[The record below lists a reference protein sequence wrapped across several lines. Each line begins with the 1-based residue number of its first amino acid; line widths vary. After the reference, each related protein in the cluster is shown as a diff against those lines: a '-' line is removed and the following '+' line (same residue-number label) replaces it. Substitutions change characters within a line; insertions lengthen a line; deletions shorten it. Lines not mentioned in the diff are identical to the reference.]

1 MKKIFSI
8 FAASLMLFAA
18 SCSTEKLDE
27 PTGDGNVTF
36 TVQLPAGLQ
45 SRAIGD
51 GTTATKLYV
60 AAYEAGTTAPLSV
73 APGTT
78 PVGMSN
84 LTATVTLQLVT
95 GKTYDLVFWAQA
107 DGAPYTFTPN
117 GRTVA
122 MNYGTA
128 PANAENRD
136 AFFHIE
142 NGLNIT
148 GPMDK
153 SITLKR
159 PFAQLNFVTA
169 DYNAAVV
176 SGIEATTTSVKVKNL
191 KPTLSLVDGTAQGDA
206 AEVTFTTAARPTE
219 TMTIGNGR
227 YDYLAM
233 NYLLVDDT
241 RDVVEC
247 EMTAYD
253 ADDANDTRVLA
264 VSSVPVQRNYRT
276 NIYGNLL
283 TSTTTFNVEIKPNFD
298 GDHNGQSPDFF
309 AIGANGQYFSTIGEA
324 MASLPAEGTAE
335 QNVITLGAG
344 EFSLPSTIDR
354 NLTIEAA
361 AESRSTTTY
370 ADAKLKFTGAITASG
385 KDLVFK
391 GVKMEW
397 PVGNYNGIQHNN
409 SVTFTNCS
417 FSGTYFCYGNTET
430 FDGCTFEGPTD
441 AYSIW
446 TYGAKNVNIKD
457 CTFASDGKAILVY
470 NESSSVTNNITIS
483 GTTFTATQDRGKA
496 AVEIHS
502 ELGTSG
508 TLTITNTTATGFKT
522 AGLWQE
528 LNNGTKVAT
537 HNFTTTVG
545 GKAYYLN
552 GVQTADSEGFYGIDS
567 PVGLQQAARFVF
579 PGRKYKVLADL
590 DMTGINYPYVNVD
603 GGESLVIEGGNK
615 TISNLIME
623 NKSIAALI
631 SRVGGTGVQISNLT
645 IADSKFIGNNL
656 EDCTADVTGAQ
667 GCAGAFI
674 GWLECHTLATSGSL
688 TNCHVKGNTYD
699 KAKYCGGLVGYQTAG
714 QINMSGCS
722 ATDCTYNTEYCDLG
736 STGKYKGHL
745 GGLIGFFS
753 SGTISNATAKNLKI
767 TGATYENQGSN
778 KRFGAL
784 IGTGYSSASVTTATV
799 NNCKVN
805 GTAVTTNAQLIGLN
819 SGVTFSE
826 ITFE

>member
-36 TVQLPAGLQ
+36 TVQLPGGLQ
-45 SRAIGD
+45 SRALGD

-60 AAYEAGTTAPLSV
+60 AAYEAGTTAPLAV
-73 APGTT
+73 ANGAQSIAD
-78 PVGMSN
+78 MSS
-84 LTATVTLQLVT
+84 LKATVSLQLVT

-107 DGAPYTFTPN
+107 ADAPYAFNPT
-117 GRTVA
+117 GRTVD
-122 MNYGTA
+122 MNYSGA
-128 PANAENRD
+128 AANAENRD

-142 NGLNIT
+142 NGLT
-148 GPMDK
+148 VAGPMEKD
-153 SITLKR
+153 ITLKR

-169 DYNAAVV
+169 DYQAAKAG
-176 SGIEATTTSVKVKNL
+176 GIDATTTSVKVKNL
-191 KPTLSLVDGTAQGDA
+191 KPTLSLVDGKATGTA

-219 TMTIGNGR
+219 TMTINSTS

-233 NYLLVDDT
+233 NYLLIDDT

-253 ADDANDTRVLA
+253 AAEANDTRVLT

-298 GDHNGQSPDFF
+298 GEHNGESPDFF

-354 NLTIEAA
+354 NLTFEAA
-361 AESRSTTTY
+361 GSSRAATLTGT
-370 ADAKLKFTGAITASG
+370 KLKFTGTTTASG
-385 KDLVFK
+385 KDLVIKGITVECSNVTYQSGFQHSNSVSFK
-391 GVKMEW
+391 DCVIN
-397 PVGNYNGIQHNN
+397 GNYFGYATTI
-409 SVTFTNCS
+409 S
-417 FSGTYFCYGNTET
+417 
-430 FDGCTFEGPTD
+430 FDGCVFNGAENLYSYWTWGNTD
-441 AYSIW
+441 A
-446 TYGAKNVNIKD
+446 TFKNCRFN
-457 CTFASDGKAILVY
+457 ADGKAILVY
-470 NESSSVTNNITIS
+470 SENRALNVTVDGCTFTTNN
-483 GTTFTATQDRGKA
+483 DRGKG
-496 AVEIHS
+496 AVEIHTES
-502 ELGTSG
+502 GVRG
-508 TLTITNTTATGFKT
+508 TLTINNSTATGFKT

-528 LNNGTKVAT
+528 LNNGTGVAT
-537 HNFTTTVG
+537 HNFTTTVD

-645 IADSKFIGNNL
+645 IANSKFIGNNL

-714 QINMSGCS
+714 QINMSNCS
-722 ATDCTYNTEYCDLG
+722 ATDCTYNTAYCDLG
-736 STGKYKGHL
+736 KEGQYKGHL
-745 GGLIGFFS
+745 GGLIGLFS
-753 SGTISNATAKNLKI
+753 SGTITNATATNLTI
-767 TGATYENQGSN
+767 TGATYDNQGN
-778 KRFGAL
+778 NMRFGAL

-799 NNCKVN
+799 KNCTVN
-805 GTAVTTNAQLIGLN
+805 GTAVTTNTQLIGLN
-819 SGVTFSE
+819 NGVSFSGIS
-826 ITFE
+826 FE

>member
-36 TVQLPAGLQ
+36 TVQLPGGLQ
-45 SRAIGD
+45 SRALGD

-60 AAYEAGTTAPLSV
+60 SVYEKDGNSPLSV
-73 APGTT
+73 SPATQAI
-78 PVGMSN
+78 N
-84 LTATVTLQLVT
+84 LNQTVTLQLVT
-95 GKTYDLVFWAQA
+95 GKTYDIVFWAQA
-107 DGAPYTFTPN
+107 ANAPYTYN
-117 GRTVA
+117 ANDRTVA

-128 PANAENRD
+128 ANAENRD
-136 AFFHIE
+136 AFFYIW
-142 NGLNIT
+142 NDFTVT
-148 GPMDK
+148 GPMNETV
-153 SITLKR
+153 TLKR
-159 PFAQLNFVTA
+159 PFAQLNFATS
-169 DYNAAVV
+169 DWDAAVA
-176 SGIEATTTSVKVKNL
+176 SGLNVATTSVEVKQL
-191 KPTLSLVDGTAQGDA
+191 LPTLNLDNGLAEGTPAD
-206 AEVTFTTAARPTE
+206 VTFTDAALPGE
-219 TMTIGNGR
+219 SITIGGNA
-227 YDYLAM
+227 YKYLAL
-233 NYLLVDDT
+233 NYLLMDATRSTVD
-241 RDVVEC
+241 VKL
-247 EMTAYD
+247 TAKESASD
-253 ADDANDTRVLA
+253 LRVLE

-276 NIYGNLL
+276 NIYGALL
-283 TSTTTFNVEIKPNFD
+283 TSTTTYNVTIAPAFD
-298 GDHNGQSPDFF
+298 GDNNGEAPDFF
-309 AIGANGQYFSTIGEA
+309 AIGANGRYYPTISA
-324 MASLPAEGTAE
+324 AIASLDVNGTAE

-483 GTTFTATQDRGKA
+483 GTTFTASQDRGKA

-508 TLTITNTTATGFKT
+508 TLTITNSTATGFKT

-537 HNFTTTVG
+537 HKFTTTVD

-552 GVQTADSEGFYGIDS
+552 GVTIEGDNEYGINTALGLFNFAKNVNISKNSFNGKTVKLLNDIDLNNEAFT
-567 PVGLQQAARFVF
+567 PVGQ
-579 PGRKYKVLADL
+579 
-590 DMTGINYPYVNVD
+590 
-603 GGESLVIEGGNK
+603 
-615 TISNLIME
+615 
-623 NKSIAALI
+623 
-631 SRVGGTGVQISNLT
+631 
-645 IADSKFIGNNL
+645 
-656 EDCTADVTGAQ
+656 TGATQ
-667 GCAGAFI
+667 FMGTF
-674 GWLECHTLATSGSL
+674 
-688 TNCHVKGNTYD
+688 D
-699 KAKYCGGLVGYQTAG
+699 G
-714 QINMSGCS
+714 QN
-722 ATDCTYNTEYCDLG
+722 Y
-736 STGKYKGHL
+736 
-745 GGLIGFFS
+745 
-753 SGTISNATAKNLKI
+753 TIKNLKI
-767 TGATYENQGSN
+767 NNESTSENTSTGLFGWLNTAVVKNVKVEEANVEGHHYVGVIAGYMESIPNCTIENCHVSNAAVTCSNYAEGLNEGDKCGGIVGFAGNAGS
-778 KRFGAL
+778 
-784 IGTGYSSASVTTATV
+784 SVKGCSVSNSTVKANRDAGQVVGCAKEEYVTDCTATNV
-799 NNCKVN
+799 TVSQYSPAGNGSSSGANINN
-805 GTAVTTNAQLIGLN
+805 AIIGREL
-819 SGVTFSE
+819 
-826 ITFE
+826 

>member
-36 TVQLPAGLQ
+36 TVQLPGGLQ
-45 SRAIGD
+45 SRALGD

-60 AAYEAGTTAPLSV
+60 SVYEKDGNSPLSV
-73 APGTT
+73 SPAAQAI
-78 PVGMSN
+78 N
-84 LTATVTLQLVT
+84 LNKTVTLQLVT
-95 GKTYDLVFWAQA
+95 GKTYDIVFWAQA
-107 DGAPYTFTPN
+107 ANAPYTYNAN

-128 PANAENRD
+128 ANAENRD
-136 AFFHIE
+136 AFFYIW
-142 NGLNIT
+142 NDFTVT
-148 GPMDK
+148 GPMNETV
-153 SITLKR
+153 TLKR

-169 DYNAAVV
+169 DYQAANYG
-176 SGIEATTTSVKVKNL
+176 GIDATTTSVKVKNL
-191 KPTLSLVDGTAQGDA
+191 KPTLSLVDGKATGTA
-206 AEVTFTTAARPTE
+206 AEVEFTTAARPTE
-219 TMTIGNGR
+219 TMTINGTS

-233 NYLLVDDT
+233 NYLLIDDT

-253 ADDANDTRVLA
+253 AANASDTRVLA
-264 VSSVPVQRNYRT
+264 VSNVPVQRNYRT

-283 TSTTTFNVEIKPNFD
+283 TSTTTYNVTIDPVFEGEN
-298 GDHNGQSPDFF
+298 NGESPDFF
-309 AIGANGQYFSTIGEA
+309 AISANGNYYSTISEA
-324 MASLPAEGTAE
+324 IAALDVNGTAE

-344 EFSLPSTIDR
+344 EFSLPSSIDR
-354 NLTIEAA
+354 NITIEAA

-397 PVGNYNGIQHNN
+397 PARSYIGFQHSH
-409 SVTFTNCS
+409 SVTFTDCS
-417 FSGTYFCYGNTET
+417 FSGTYFCYGTTET
-430 FDGCTFEGPTD
+430 FDGCTFKGPTD

-446 TYGAKNVNIKD
+446 TYGAKNVSVKN
-457 CTFASDGKAILVY
+457 CTFNSDGKAILVY

-483 GTTFTATQDRGKA
+483 GTTFTASQDRGKA

-508 TLTITNTTATGFKT
+508 TLTITNSTATGFKT

-528 LNNGTKVAT
+528 LNNSTKVAT
-537 HNFTTTVG
+537 HNFTTTVD

-590 DMTGINYPYVNVD
+590 DMTGINYPYVNVGD
-603 GGESLVIEGGNK
+603 GDVLIVKGNGK
-615 TISNLIME
+615 TISNLNMAE
-623 NKSIAALI
+623 KEVAALI
-631 SRVGGTGVQISNLT
+631 SRVAGTGVEISDLT
-645 IADSKFIGNNL
+645 IANSTF
-656 EDCTADVTGAQ
+656 TATNVEAVTAVGGLQ

-674 GWLECHTLATSGSL
+674 GWVECHTMATTGSL
-688 TNCHVKGNTYD
+688 TNCVSKNNTIGN
-699 KAKYCGGLVGYQTAG
+699 AKYAGGLVGYQSAG
-714 QINMSGCS
+714 AITMTGCK
-722 ATDCTYNTEYCDLG
+722 AIGCTL
-736 STGKYKGHL
+736 STNYAESGKYKGHL

-753 SGTISNATAKNLKI
+753 SGTITNATATGLTI
-767 TGATYENQGSN
+767 TGATYEGQETN
-778 KRFGAL
+778 KHMRFGAL
-784 IGTGYSSASVTTATV
+784 IGTGYAAGSVAGATV
-799 NNCKVN
+799 SGTIN
-805 GTAVTTNAQLIGLN
+805 GTAITAESQLIGYN
-819 SGVTFSE
+819 VNGVTFSD
-826 ITFE
+826 ITFQ

>member
-27 PTGDGNVTF
+27 PKGDGNVTF
-36 TVQLPAGLQ
+36 TVQLPGGLQ
-45 SRAIGD
+45 SRALGD

-60 AAYEAGTTAPLSV
+60 SVYEKDGNSPLSV
-73 APGTT
+73 SPAAQAI
-78 PVGMSN
+78 N
-84 LTATVTLQLVT
+84 LNQTVTLQLVT
-95 GKTYDLVFWAQA
+95 GKTYDIVFWAQA
-107 DGAPYTFTPN
+107 ANAPYTYNAT
-117 GRTVA
+117 GRTVE
-122 MNYGTA
+122 MNYSGAT
-128 PANAENRD
+128 ANAENRD
-136 AFFHIE
+136 AFFYIW
-142 NGLNIT
+142 NDFTVT
-148 GPMDK
+148 GPMNETV
-153 SITLKR
+153 TLKR
-159 PFAQLNFVTA
+159 PFAQLNFATS
-169 DYNAAVV
+169 DWDAAVA
-176 SGIEATTTSVKVKNL
+176 SGLNVATTSVEVKQL
-191 KPTLSLVDGTAQGDA
+191 LPTLNLDNGLAEGTPAD
-206 AEVTFTTAARPTE
+206 VTFTDAALPGE
-219 TMTIGNGR
+219 SITIGGNA
-227 YDYLAM
+227 YKYLAL
-233 NYLLVDDT
+233 NYLLMDATRSTVD
-241 RDVVEC
+241 VKL
-247 EMTAYD
+247 TAKESASD
-253 ADDANDTRVLA
+253 LRVLE

-370 ADAKLKFTGAITASG
+370 ADAKLKFTGAITAYG

-430 FDGCTFEGPTD
+430 FDGCTFEGPTN

-483 GTTFTATQDRGKA
+483 GTTFTASQDRGKA

-508 TLTITNTTATGFKT
+508 TLTITNSTATGFKT

-537 HNFTTTVG
+537 HNFTTTVD

-552 GVQTADSEGFYGIDS
+552 GVTIAGDNEYGINTALGLFNFAKNVNISKNSFNGKTVKLLNDIDLNNEAFT
-567 PVGLQQAARFVF
+567 PVGQ
-579 PGRKYKVLADL
+579 
-590 DMTGINYPYVNVD
+590 
-603 GGESLVIEGGNK
+603 
-615 TISNLIME
+615 
-623 NKSIAALI
+623 
-631 SRVGGTGVQISNLT
+631 
-645 IADSKFIGNNL
+645 
-656 EDCTADVTGAQ
+656 TGATQ
-667 GCAGAFI
+667 FMGTF
-674 GWLECHTLATSGSL
+674 
-688 TNCHVKGNTYD
+688 D
-699 KAKYCGGLVGYQTAG
+699 G
-714 QINMSGCS
+714 Q
-722 ATDCTYNTEYCDLG
+722 DY
-736 STGKYKGHL
+736 
-745 GGLIGFFS
+745 
-753 SGTISNATAKNLKI
+753 TIKNLKI
-767 TGATYENQGSN
+767 NNESTSENTSTGLFGWLNTAVVKNVKVEGANVEGHHYVGVIAGYMESIPNCTIENCHVSNAAVTCSNYEGGLNEGDKCGGIVGYAGNAGS
-778 KRFGAL
+778 
-784 IGTGYSSASVTTATV
+784 SVKGCSVSNSTVKANRDAGQVVGCAKEEYVTDCTATNV
-799 NNCKVN
+799 TVSQYSPAGNGSSSGANINN
-805 GTAVTTNAQLIGLN
+805 AIIGRKL
-819 SGVTFSE
+819 
-826 ITFE
+826 

>member
-36 TVQLPAGLQ
+36 TVQLPGGLQ
-45 SRAIGD
+45 SRALGD

-60 AAYEAGTTAPLSV
+60 AAYEAGTTAPLAV
-73 APGTT
+73 ANGAQSIAD
-78 PVGMSN
+78 MSS
-84 LTATVTLQLVT
+84 LKATVSLQLVT
-95 GKTYDLVFWAQA
+95 GKTYDIVFWAQA

-142 NGLNIT
+142 NGLTVT
-148 GPMDK
+148 GPMEKD
-153 SITLKR
+153 ITLKR

-169 DYNAAVV
+169 DYQAAKGA
-176 SGIEATTTSVKVKNL
+176 GIDATTTSVKVKNL
-191 KPTLSLVDGTAQGDA
+191 KPTLSLVDGKATGTA
-206 AEVTFTTAARPTE
+206 AEVTFTTATRPTE
-219 TMTIGNGR
+219 TMTINNTS

-233 NYLLVDDT
+233 NYLLIDDT

-253 ADDANDTRVLA
+253 ADDANYTRVLT
-264 VSSVPVQRNYRT
+264 VSNVPVQRNYRT

-283 TSTTTFNVEIKPNFD
+283 TSTTTYNVTIAPAFD
-298 GDHNGQSPDFF
+298 GDNNGEAPDFF
-309 AIGANGQYFSTIGEA
+309 AIGANGRYYPTISA
-324 MASLPAEGTAE
+324 AIASLDVNGTAE

-344 EFSLPSTIDR
+344 EFSLPSSIDR
-354 NLTIEAA
+354 NLTIVAA
-361 AESRSTTTY
+361 VQSRSTVY
-370 ADAKLKFTGAITASG
+370 VDAKLKFTGAITASG

-397 PVGNYNGIQHNN
+397 PAGAYNGIQHNN

-417 FSGTYFCYGNTET
+417 FSGTYFCYGTTET

-470 NESSSVTNNITIS
+470 IESAIENNITIS
-483 GTTFTATQDRGKA
+483 DTNFSATQDRGKA

-502 ELGTSG
+502 EYGTHG
-508 TLTITNTTATGFKT
+508 TLAITNTTATGFKT

-537 HNFTTTVG
+537 HNFTTTVD

-552 GVQTADSEGFYGIDS
+552 GVTIAGDNEYGINTALGLFNFAKNVNISKNSFNGKTVKLLNDIDLNNEAFT
-567 PVGLQQAARFVF
+567 PVGQ
-579 PGRKYKVLADL
+579 
-590 DMTGINYPYVNVD
+590 
-603 GGESLVIEGGNK
+603 
-615 TISNLIME
+615 
-623 NKSIAALI
+623 
-631 SRVGGTGVQISNLT
+631 
-645 IADSKFIGNNL
+645 
-656 EDCTADVTGAQ
+656 TGATQ
-667 GCAGAFI
+667 FMGTF
-674 GWLECHTLATSGSL
+674 
-688 TNCHVKGNTYD
+688 D
-699 KAKYCGGLVGYQTAG
+699 G
-714 QINMSGCS
+714 Q
-722 ATDCTYNTEYCDLG
+722 DY
-736 STGKYKGHL
+736 
-745 GGLIGFFS
+745 
-753 SGTISNATAKNLKI
+753 TIKNLKI
-767 TGATYENQGSN
+767 NNESTSENTSTGLFGWLNTAVVKNVKVEGANVEGHHYVGVIAGYMESIPNCTIENCHVSNAAVTCSNYEGGLNEGDKCGGIVGYAGNAGS
-778 KRFGAL
+778 
-784 IGTGYSSASVTTATV
+784 SVKGCSVSNSTVKANRDAGQVVGCAKEEYVTDCTATNV
-799 NNCKVN
+799 TVSQYSPAGNGSSSGANINN
-805 GTAVTTNAQLIGLN
+805 AIIGRKL
-819 SGVTFSE
+819 
-826 ITFE
+826 

>member
-18 SCSTEKLDE
+18 SCSTEKFDE
-27 PTGDGNVTF
+27 PKGDGNVTF

-51 GTTATKLYV
+51 GTTATELYV

-78 PVGMSN
+78 PVDMSN
-84 LTATVTLQLVT
+84 RKATVTLQLVT

-107 DGAPYTFTPN
+107 DGAPYIFTPN
-117 GRTVA
+117 GRTVDMKYSGA
-122 MNYGTA
+122 T
-128 PANAENRD
+128 ANAENRD

-142 NGLNIT
+142 NGLTVT
-148 GPMDK
+148 GHMDK

-169 DYNAAVV
+169 DYNAAVA
-176 SGIEATTTSVKVKNL
+176 SGIKATTTSVKVKNL
-191 KPTLSLVDGTAQGDA
+191 KPTLSLVYGKATGTA
-206 AEVTFTTAARPTE
+206 AEVEFTTDARPTG
-219 TMTIGNGR
+219 TMTINNTS

-233 NYLLVDDT
+233 NYLLIDDT

-253 ADDANDTRVLA
+253 AADANDTRVLA
-264 VSSVPVQRNYRT
+264 VSNVPVQRNYRT

-283 TSTTTFNVEIKPNFD
+283 TSTTTYNVTIAPAFD
-298 GDHNGQSPDFF
+298 GDNNGEAPDFF
-309 AIGANGQYFSTIGEA
+309 AIGANGRYYPTISA
-324 MASLPAEGTAE
+324 AIASLDVNGTAE

-361 AESRSTTTY
+361 VQSRSTVY
-370 ADAKLKFTGAITASG
+370 VDAKLKFTGAIKASG

-409 SVTFTNCS
+409 LVTFTNCS

-430 FDGCTFEGPTD
+430 FDGCTFEGPTN

-483 GTTFTATQDRGKA
+483 GTTFTASQDRGKA

-508 TLTITNTTATGFKT
+508 TLTITNSTATGFKT

-537 HNFTTTVG
+537 HKFTTTVDG
-545 GKAYYLN
+545 TAYYLN
-552 GVQTADSEGFYGIDS
+552 GVTIAGDNEYGINTALGLFNFAKNVNISKNSFNGKTVKLLNDIDLNNEAFT
-567 PVGLQQAARFVF
+567 PVGQ
-579 PGRKYKVLADL
+579 
-590 DMTGINYPYVNVD
+590 
-603 GGESLVIEGGNK
+603 
-615 TISNLIME
+615 
-623 NKSIAALI
+623 
-631 SRVGGTGVQISNLT
+631 
-645 IADSKFIGNNL
+645 
-656 EDCTADVTGAQ
+656 TGATQ
-667 GCAGAFI
+667 FMGTF
-674 GWLECHTLATSGSL
+674 
-688 TNCHVKGNTYD
+688 D
-699 KAKYCGGLVGYQTAG
+699 G
-714 QINMSGCS
+714 Q
-722 ATDCTYNTEYCDLG
+722 DY
-736 STGKYKGHL
+736 
-745 GGLIGFFS
+745 
-753 SGTISNATAKNLKI
+753 TIKNLKI
-767 TGATYENQGSN
+767 NNESTSENTSTGLFGWLNTAVVKNVKVEGANVEGHHYVGVIAGYMESIPNCTIENCHVSNAAVTCSNYEGGLNEGDKCGGIVGYAGNAGS
-778 KRFGAL
+778 
-784 IGTGYSSASVTTATV
+784 SVKGCSVSNSTVKANRDAGQVVGCAKEEYVTDCTATNV
-799 NNCKVN
+799 TVSQYSPAGNGSSSGANINN
-805 GTAVTTNAQLIGLN
+805 AIIGRKL
-819 SGVTFSE
+819 
-826 ITFE
+826 

>member
-36 TVQLPAGLQ
+36 TVQLPGGLQ
-45 SRAIGD
+45 SRALGD

-60 AAYEAGTTAPLSV
+60 SVYEKDGNSPLSV
-73 APGTT
+73 SPAAQAI
-78 PVGMSN
+78 N
-84 LTATVTLQLVT
+84 LNQTVTLQLVT
-95 GKTYDLVFWAQA
+95 GKTYDIVFWAQA
-107 DGAPYTFTPN
+107 ANAPYTYNAT
-117 GRTVA
+117 GRTVD
-122 MNYGTA
+122 MNYSGAT
-128 PANAENRD
+128 ANAENRD
-136 AFFHIE
+136 AFFYIW
-142 NGLNIT
+142 NDFTVT
-148 GPMDK
+148 GPMNETV
-153 SITLKR
+153 TLKR
-159 PFAQLNFVTA
+159 PFAQLNFATS
-169 DYNAAVV
+169 DWDAAVA
-176 SGIEATTTSVKVKNL
+176 SGLNVATTSVEVKQL
-191 KPTLSLVDGTAQGDA
+191 LPTLNLDNGLAEGTPAD
-206 AEVTFTTAARPTE
+206 VTFTDAALPGE
-219 TMTIGNGR
+219 SITIGGNA
-227 YDYLAM
+227 YKYLAL
-233 NYLLVDDT
+233 NYLLMDATRSTVD
-241 RDVVEC
+241 VKL
-247 EMTAYD
+247 TAKESASD
-253 ADDANDTRVLA
+253 LRVLE

-446 TYGAKNVNIKD
+446 TYGAKNVNVNN
-457 CTFASDGKAILVY
+457 CVFNSDGKAILVY

-483 GTTFTATQDRGKA
+483 GTTFTASQDRGKA

-508 TLTITNTTATGFKT
+508 TLTITNSTATGFKT

-528 LNNGTKVAT
+528 LNNGTGVAT
-537 HNFTTTVG
+537 HNFTTTVD

-645 IADSKFIGNNL
+645 IANSKFIGNNL

-753 SGTISNATAKNLKI
+753 SGTISNATAKNLTI

-805 GTAVTTNAQLIGLN
+805 GTAVTTNAQLIGLD
-819 SGVTFSE
+819 SGVTFSG